1 MAPFLSVAAAW
12 ALALV
17 ASASPAL
24 AEPVQYCRNGYRE
37 GQVDFCVGIST
48 YQNAT
53 SQKSDVFFSL
63 SIPRSSALGW
73 TALGTGAAMAGS
85 LMFIVYGD
93 PHAASSAPPVVSIRT
108 IDGHHQPHLIDD
120 KTLPAGASLQ
130 ILHSAWQ
137 PVPKPK
143 DKKLVSRHE
152 DEPDYPRPPS
162 VPATHTAEI
171 ALACYGCGGGAPVS
185 VRTHSQPFIWA
196 WNDRQDFGG
205 KFPLDVHLDMHRH
218 HSGSG
223 GFGTFYAD
231 MARSVVVTSDPA
243 SAKAPEIQTAGSG
256 MDRWGTS
263 DQPIGVEGLFR
274 SMKERPLPRAHG
286 LLMGV
291 AFLVA
296 FPLGVVL
303 MRAAGG
309 NPFKRHWMVQMGATV
324 LMWLGAAVGAVMTGG
339 RPPKS
344 VHQWVGVV
352 IALGLGVQAML
363 GWRHHMVFLRIR
375 RRTGVSH
382 GHIWIGRAALLA
394 GWFNV
399 LSGLRLSGHGGL
411 TVGLVAGLVVVEVVG
426 VSVWVFRA
434 RRRNSAALKG
444 PSQGEAHALM
454 PTTGT
459 DDYFSLE
466 MSDDEFETDGEM
478 DDKKKEKSEPVSQ
491 EVKKAA

>member
-1 MAPFLSVAAAW
+1 MAPILSVVGFAAW
-12 ALALV
+12 ALASL
-17 ASASPAL
+17 ALPAL

-37 GQVDFCVGIST
+37 GQIDFCVGIST

-53 SQKSDVFFSL
+53 TQKSDVFFSL

-93 PHAASSAPPVVSIRT
+93 PTSAPPVVSIRT
-108 IDGHHQPHLIDD
+108 IDGHHQPHPIDGN
-120 KTLPAGASLQ
+120 TLPSGASVQL
-130 ILHSAWQ
+130 LHSAWQ

-143 DKKLVSRHE
+143 LASRHE

-162 VPATHTAEI
+162 VPASHTAEI
-171 ALACYGCGGGAPVS
+171 ALACYGCGAGAPVS
-185 VRTHSQPFIWA
+185 ARTHSQPFIWA

-205 KFPLDVHLDMHRH
+205 EFPLDARLDMHRH

-223 GFGTFYAD
+223 GFGTFYVD
-231 MARSVVVTSDPA
+231 MARSVIAASDPA
-243 SAKAPEIQTAGSG
+243 AAKAPGIQPGAGQN
-256 MDRWGTS
+256 RVGTS
-263 DQPIGVEGLFR
+263 DEPIGVEGLFK

-286 LLMGV
+286 FLMGV
-291 AFLVA
+291 AFLVG

-309 NPFKRHWMVQMGATV
+309 NPFKRHWMVQMAATA
-324 LMWLGAAVGAVMTGG
+324 LTWLGVAVGAVMTGG

-352 IALGLGVQAML
+352 IALSLGVQAVL
-363 GWRHHMVFLRIR
+363 GWRHHVLFLRIR
-375 RRTGVSH
+375 RRSGVSH
-382 GHIWIGRAALLA
+382 AHIWIGRAALLA

-399 LSGLRLSGHGGL
+399 LSGLRHSGHGGL
-411 TVGLVAGLVVVEVVG
+411 TVGLVAGLVVVEAVG

-434 RRRNSAALKG
+434 RRRAAAALKG
-444 PSQGEAHALM
+444 PGQGEAHALM
-454 PTTGT
+454 PTTGA

-466 MSDDEFETDGEM
+466 MSDDEFETDGEG
-478 DDKKKEKSEPVSQ
+478 DDRKEKKSETGEEP
-491 EVKKAA
+491 KKAA